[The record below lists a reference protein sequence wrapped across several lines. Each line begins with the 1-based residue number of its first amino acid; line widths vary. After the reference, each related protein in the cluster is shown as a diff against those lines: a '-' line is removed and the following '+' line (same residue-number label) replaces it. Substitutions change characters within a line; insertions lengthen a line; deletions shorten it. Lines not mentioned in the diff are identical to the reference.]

1 MAGRRAFRAVRPLGG
16 RGPPRGGGSGLSTE
30 PPTRPSPEDFRPRA
44 QRGLGGWPGRLDPS
58 GDLRSA
64 PAPKARRAFGRTEQ
78 APKSTRLGPPNP
90 EKPSAARGRAKPT
103 KHRAFGAVAGCLR
116 GRSVS
121 SAGDFPAL
129 GRGEGAPENSGADPD
144 TGGAAEETAEFGRKA
159 TELFAV
165 GRLRFWA
172 ALRSPGAAGVA
183 ASLWGSASG
192 G

>member
-1 MAGRRAFRAVRPLGG
+1 M
-16 RGPPRGGGSGLSTE
+16 
-30 PPTRPSPEDFRPRA
+30 
-44 QRGLGGWPGRLDPS
+44 
-58 GDLRSA
+58 
-64 PAPKARRAFGRTEQ
+64 
-78 APKSTRLGPPNP
+78 
-90 EKPSAARGRAKPT
+90 
-103 KHRAFGAVAGCLR
+103 
-116 GRSVS
+116 S

-172 ALRSPGAAGVA
+172 ALRSPGSGGSCRL
-183 ASLWGSASG
+183 SLGSASG